1 MASSAAVALN
11 NSARTIAD
19 VRRLAEQSP
28 EEAANYLRR
37 VSENLRRVGD
47 AQSAEALERVI
58 SGAGSLVERMQQN
71 AQVLSLVF
79 PESPQ
84 AWWGDLQA
92 HRASSIGWTADPQS
106 AKPLYL
112 EGTVSKGPDNYLQLT
127 TTGGKTYQLA
137 ESTRVASYYN
147 MVRSWMQGLI
157 GDGPMSLTGSLAI
170 DGRTFNVEGFALNR
184 DGRFSTFT
192 FGRVNA
198 DDPNRVVISTPRGDV
213 EITHPELK
221 AKLKAMPRLGIILP
235 GEPVEQNGKLV
246 YDQNP
251 ADFFAL
257 ARFMEQAVR
266 DAEPGQSGKW
276 VSTDMAYSKFAR
288 KPCYIPE
295 EAASRVNHG
304 GRLWVLG
311 NVELGEDGTAVRFKS
326 SYVSLQTDYGGAQLK
341 PAVPEADVV
350 QAAVMLAE
358 ATSH

>member
-19 VRRLAEQSP
+19 LRRLAEQSP
-28 EEAANYLRR
+28 DEAAHYLRG

-47 AQSAEALERVI
+47 VQSAEALERIVA
-58 SGAGSLVERMQQN
+58 GAGNLIERMQQN
-71 AQVLSLVF
+71 AQALSLVF
-79 PESPQ
+79 PETPQ
-84 AWWGDLQA
+84 AWGELQA
-92 HRASSIGWTADPQS
+92 RRASSIGWTANPQS
-106 AKPLYL
+106 ARPLYL

-127 TTGGKTYQLA
+127 TPGGKTYQLA
-137 ESTRVASYYN
+137 ESTRTASYYN
-147 MVRSWMQGLI
+147 MVRYWMQGLI
-157 GDGPMSLTGSLAI
+157 GDGPMSLQGSLGT
-170 DGRTFNVEGFALNR
+170 DGQTFNVEGFALNR

-198 DDPNRVVISTPRGDV
+198 DNPDRVVISTPRGDV
-213 EITHPELK
+213 EVTHPELK

-251 ADFFAL
+251 AEFFGL
-257 ARFMEQAVR
+257 ARFMEQATH

-295 EAASRVNHG
+295 EAVSRVNHG

-311 NVELGEDGTAVRFKS
+311 NVELGPDGTAARFKS
-326 SYVSLQTDYGGAQLK
+326 SYVSLQTDYAGAQLR
-341 PAVPEADVV
+341 PAAPEADVV
-350 QAAVMLAE
+350 QAAVTLAE